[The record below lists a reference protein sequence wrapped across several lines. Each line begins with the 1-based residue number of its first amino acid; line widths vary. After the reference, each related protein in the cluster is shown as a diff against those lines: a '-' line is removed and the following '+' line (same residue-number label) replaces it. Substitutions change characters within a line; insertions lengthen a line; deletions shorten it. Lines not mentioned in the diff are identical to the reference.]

1 MSNEKNVPADAN
13 DQDVPTNSTCTP
25 DSSTVAPVAA
35 TVPTP
40 VPPVAEVLDKTAEG
54 YENLTEAHAAELAA
68 SAVPAEVAAKH
79 GVYSAATVDDLPAGA
94 RYLVEKHGAA
104 GVLPAL
110 VFPRVEADGRKT
122 WQVKPFSP
130 VETDDGE
137 AKYIGPRKGGAEGGS
152 SKLARVR
159 EVERPDGIIIAEGT
173 KQSLAVAAWAPEGW
187 AVYGIQ
193 GIRGWSADGMPT
205 PLLSLVAGHAVVI
218 IPDADATSNR
228 NVYEGA
234 SDLGE
239 VCKMRGATSAKY
251 VHVPGSDS
259 VGIDGV
265 LGVESSDADR
275 QTYLERLVTNA
286 KPKPADRKPAKRGS
300 GKKKP
305 PSDGSDD
312 GSGGKSDDGRWR
324 VKISGV
330 DPLVVYDQLR
340 DAVVE
345 GMSDSLFRRGASH
358 VQETY
363 ALDGETITET
373 VTADSFNALIAR
385 NALTYYTVL
394 DENKN
399 EVEVPAPPAATTVRT
414 VLSSVRRVLPDLA
427 GIVTAPYVRE
437 DGVVVTAPGYD
448 CVSKM
453 ILDMSDDLAGM
464 DVPENPTDQQVSD
477 ARELLVDT
485 MLADFPFKDQSDRA
499 GAVAALLTPLIR
511 PMVPRSP
518 LFVMY
523 ANEPGV
529 GKGLLIDIIAWTMQ
543 GRATGT
549 MALPRSDEE
558 LDKRL
563 YASLLGG
570 ETFIKIDEAKD
581 ISGYPSLNMF
591 ATSDIYKGRSLGKSE
606 IHGLENRAVLFVTGN
621 NMVISEDVSR
631 RVVMVRLE
639 NKSRVSPHRR
649 DDFKIPNLETWV
661 KERRADVLGAC
672 LTLITAWV
680 SSGRPKVKGLKA
692 LGSFGEWTEVLGGI
706 LDVVGIDGFLD
717 GIDEQRADADLS
729 GQFNEAHLAWLYGV
743 FGDAEFTAAQARAEG
758 VKAVDVPMPASL
770 DASREM
776 SDVST
781 RELGVG
787 WGWIKDRWFGSYKLV
802 KARKGGG
809 GRQFWRVEFD
819 AAGPDDGS
827 DPLATLAEDFGLD
840 IADDPLAPEVAADG
854 TPLPAPVPPTAATP
868 PAPGTALA
876 APTGQ
881 PDEPTR
887 RMPTI
892 TDVDGA
898 ARADL
903 RHVFFDIETASVD
916 DLYTYGPGYCRLA
929 GYAIDGGPVQLTTD
943 MDELCD
949 VIRSA
954 DRVVAHNGIG
964 FDLAALAHW
973 HGLDVDALVTE
984 GKVRDTLLMARQ
996 SDPAD
1001 SGKGGRKYNLDA
1013 LGERLVNDGK
1023 ASTDGVSDL
1032 KKLAAEHG
1040 GFDKIPVDDPTYRAY
1055 LVQDVELLRKVYAA
1069 LPCDEYVVR
1078 EHRVMWTLSPI
1089 SRVGLRLDIPAT
1101 EAKVAEGEAVVEQTR
1116 AWLADTW
1123 GLPATG
1129 KAPQQTKAGKE
1140 ALTRAFETLGVTPE
1154 LTKSGQIATGKDALA
1169 NLRKTYADNERAVEL
1184 VDALTTINGVRT
1196 VPQTLLDHV
1205 GSDGHVHPSLS
1216 AGQGTGR
1223 LSLTNPG
1230 LTVLGKRDRANA
1242 LERALLLPDTD
1253 DERLIS
1259 VDLSQ
1264 IDARAVAA
1272 LSGDPAY
1279 LAMYERGRD
1288 AHTELAVT
1296 LWSDESRRSDA
1307 KAVGHAS
1314 NYGMG
1319 SGKLAEMTGKSHAE
1333 AESYL
1338 NLLKQKFPALDAW
1351 KMRVRKAAELTGL
1364 AQLPSGRWVRTAP
1377 NEAWTKGPANMG
1389 QGTARD
1395 LLMDGILRL
1404 PTWLRDR
1411 LRAIVHDEV
1420 VLSVPADRVDE
1431 ATREVLD
1438 ALQFTFTAPDGGTV
1452 EVLADSGD
1460 AGRDWADVYRTEHA
1474 EWPEMSW
1481 EYRHAGE

>member
-259 VGIDGV
+259 VGIDDV

-399 EVEVPAPPAATTVRT
+399 EVEVPAPPAAATVRT

-427 GIVTAPYVRE
+427 GITTAPYVRA
-437 DGVVVTAPGYD
+437 DGAVVTTPGYD
-448 CVSKM
+448 STSKM
-453 ILDMSDDLAGM
+453 ILDLSDDLAGM
-464 DVPENPTDQQVSD
+464 VVPENPTDQQVAD
-477 ARELLVDT
+477 ARELLVNW

-511 PMVPRSP
+511 PMVPKSP
-518 LFVMY
+518 LNVMH
-523 ANEPGV
+523 ANEQGV
-529 GKGLLIDIIAWTMQ
+529 GKGLLVDVIAHIVR
-543 GRATGT
+543 GRDAGT
-549 MALPRSDEE
+549 MPLPRSNTE

-563 YASLLGG
+563 YSALLNGQ
-570 ETFIKIDEAKD
+570 TFIKFDEAGD
-581 ISGYPSLNMF
+581 LSEYPALNAF
-591 ATSDIYKGRSLGKSE
+591 VTAAFFEGRTLGKSE
-606 IHGLENRAVLFVTGN
+606 NRALENRAVLFVTGN
-621 NMVISEDVSR
+621 NMSFDGDMSR
-631 RVVMVRLE
+631 RTVLVRLE

-649 DDFKIPNLETWV
+649 TGFKIPNLETWV
-661 KERRADVLGAC
+661 KEHRADVLGAC

-680 SSGRPKVKGLKA
+680 SRGRPDAGVKP
-692 LGSFGEWTEVLGGI
+692 LGSFEDWTRVIGGI
-706 LDVVGIDGFLD
+706 LDVAGIDGFLD
-717 GIDEQRADADLS
+717 GIDEQRAGADLS
-729 GQFNEAHLAWLYGV
+729 SQFNEAHLAWLRGV

-781 RELGVG
+781 RELGIG
-787 WGWIKDRWFGSYKLV
+787 WGWIKDRWFGPYKLV
-802 KARKGGG
+802 KTRKGGG
-809 GRQFWRVEFD
+809 GKQFWRVEFD
-819 AAGPDDGS
+819 ATDPGDGDD
-827 DPLATLAEDFGLD
+827 PMKTLTEDFGID
-840 IADDPLAPEVAADG
+840 ITDEPLAPEVAADG
-854 TPLPAPVPPTAATP
+854 TPLPAPIPPTAVTP

-887 RMPTI
+887 RMPRV

-898 ARADL
+898 TRADL
-903 RHVFFDIETASVD
+903 RHVFFDIETGSVD
-916 DLYTYGPGYCRLA
+916 DLYTYGPGFCRLA
-929 GYAIDGGPVQLTTD
+929 GYAIDDGDVQLTTD

-954 DRVVAHNGIG
+954 DRVVAHNGVG

-973 HGLDVDALVTE
+973 HGLDVDALVAE
-984 GKVRDTLLMARQ
+984 GRVRDTLLMARQ
-996 SDPAD
+996 ADPAD
-1001 SGKGGRKYNLDA
+1001 SGKGGRTYSLDA
-1013 LGERLVNDGK
+1013 LGKRLVNDGK
-1023 ASTDGVSDL
+1023 ASTDGTSDL
-1032 KKLAAEHG
+1032 KKLATEHG
-1040 GFDKIPVDDPTYRAY
+1040 GFDMIPVDDPTYRAY
-1055 LVQDVELLRKVYAA
+1055 LAQDVELLRKVYAA

-1078 EHRVMWTLSPI
+1078 EHRVMWALNPI

-1101 EAKVAEGEAVVEQTR
+1101 EAKIAEGEAMVERTR
-1116 AWLADTW
+1116 TWLVDTW

-1154 LTKSGQIATGKDALA
+1154 LTTSGQIATGKNALET
-1169 NLRKTYADNERAVEL
+1169 LRETYADNERAVEL
-1184 VDALTTINGVRT
+1184 IDALTTINGVRT

-1205 GSDGHVHPSLS
+1205 RADGHVHPSLS

-1223 LSLTNPG
+1223 LSLTKPG
-1230 LTVLGKRDRANA
+1230 LTVMGKRDRANA

-1272 LSGDPAY
+1272 LCGDPDY
-1279 LAMYERGRD
+1279 LAMYEPGRD

-1296 LWSDESRRSDA
+1296 LWNNESRRSDA

-1319 SGKLAEMTGKSHAE
+1319 PGKLAEMTGKSHAE

-1338 NLLKQKFPALDAW
+1338 ALLKQKFPVLDAW
-1351 KMRVRKAAELTGL
+1351 KMRTREIAKATGL
-1364 AQLPSGRWVRTAP
+1364 LHLPSGRWVRVAP
-1377 NEAWTKGPANMG
+1377 DKAWTGGPAGMG

-1420 VLSVPADRVDE
+1420 ILSVPADRVDE

-1460 AGRDWADVYRTEHA
+1460 AGRDWADVYHNEHA